1 MAEPF
6 SDKTDMQGAEQTLIR
21 EKIVEDKRKRRRNV
35 IHSVCMAL
43 LAGAAA
49 GLVFWLLMTFLPNG
63 PFREEAALLA
73 ETEAESEASPETEA
87 AEISAPE
94 EPQLEAWL
102 EENGTPWLESAAA
115 QILEE
120 QSTEEEQ
127 ESEIQDMYRTFAAQS
142 LATVE
147 LTQQGTDWLQESR
160 EDT

>member
-73 ETEAESEASPETEA
+73 
-87 AEISAPE
+87 
-94 EPQLEAWL
+94 
-102 EENGTPWLESAAA
+102 
-115 QILEE
+115 
-120 QSTEEEQ
+120 
-127 ESEIQDMYRTFAAQS
+127 
-142 LATVE
+142 
-147 LTQQGTDWLQESR
+147 
-160 EDT
+160 